1 MVSNN
6 LAVLNAM
13 DDAATQKYHFVVLGI
28 TGMGFFAT
36 TYNFFC
42 INAITKLL
50 GRIYFYDPLLKQP
63 GRLPQYVNNLVNGA
77 ALTGTFCG
85 QLYFGWLGDR
95 IGRKKAYGMTLI
107 IIFLSALFSGSPFG
121 SPVSVIAILCFFRF
135 WLGVALGGTYPLC
148 ATIMSEY
155 ANRKTRGAF
164 LSGLFTMQGFGI
176 IFSGLV
182 PMVLSKIF
190 LIYYDAKPFY
200 QYPAHSAQPQGN
212 ILWRIVLMVGA
223 LPAAITYCW
232 LRKLPE
238 TARYTAVIK
247 PDPKN
252 DAARDAVSDMR
263 RVLTIHVH
271 EDPDEEHKISKF
283 KAVNS
288 YPLWSI
294 PFFEFHGIHLIGA
307 MCSWCLLD
315 IAFYSQNL
323 TQKDLFPDMG
333 LTKNPTKVNAIEE
346 VYQQSRA
353 MFIAAFLGTFPGYLG
368 TVFLIDKFGRL
379 AIQLMGFLMMSAFML
394 IMGVKYDYIR
404 DQNHALFVVLYSLT
418 FFFANFGPNSTTFIM
433 SAELFPMRMRC
444 LCHGLSAA
452 AGKLGAMVG
461 TFVVQTYTLKQGHDR
476 TKHSLMVLA
485 FTNMLGF
492 CFTFFMTETKGLSL
506 EELSGEDGGENEIEV
521 DEPLMTNMRTCGS
534 ESEDS

>member
-1 MVSNN
+1 
-6 LAVLNAM
+6 M

-28 TGMGFFAT
+28 TGMGFVTT
-36 TYNFFC
+36 TYNIFC

-50 GRIYFYDPLLKQP
+50 GRIYFYDPLLKEP
-63 GRLPQYVNNLVNGA
+63 GRLPQFVNNIVSGV

-95 IGRKKAYGMTLI
+95 IGRKKAFKMTLI
-107 IIFLSALFSGSPFG
+107 IIFFCALFSGLLFG
-121 SPVSVIAILCFFRF
+121 SPGSVIAILCFFRF

-200 QYPAHSAQPQGN
+200 QDPAHSTQSQGN

-223 LPAAITYCW
+223 LPAAITYFW
-232 LRKLPE
+232 LRNMPE
-238 TARYTAVIK
+238 TSRYTAVIK
-247 PDPKN
+247 PDPRN
-252 DAARDAVSDMR
+252 DAARNAVSDMR
-263 RVLTIHVH
+263 RVLKIRVH

-288 YPLWSI
+288 YPLLSNA
-294 PFFEFHGIHLIGA
+294 FFERHGIHLIGA
-307 MCSWCLLD
+307 MCSWSLLD
-315 IAFYSQNL
+315 IEFYSQNL
-323 TQKDLFPDMG
+323 TQKDLFPGMG
-333 LTKNPTKVNAIEE
+333 LTKNPTKCLSDRQVMTISDPTYGFYNDVCVHVANGSE
-346 VYQQSRA
+346 QSCFR
-353 MFIAAFLGTFPGYLG
+353 Y
-368 TVFLIDKFGRL
+368 
-379 AIQLMGFLMMSAFML
+379 
-394 IMGVKYDYIR
+394 
-404 DQNHALFVVLYSLT
+404 
-418 FFFANFGPNSTTFIM
+418 
-433 SAELFPMRMRC
+433 

-461 TFVVQTYTLKQGHDR
+461 TFVVQTYTLKEGHDR
-476 TKHSLMVLA
+476 TKISLMVLA

-492 CFTFFMTETKGLSL
+492 CCTFFVTETKGLSL
-506 EELSGEDGGENEIEV
+506 EELSGEYGGDNEIEV
-521 DEPLMTNMRTCGS
+521 NAPLMTNMGTHGS